1 MVKIM
6 LICYFK
12 LTTGF
17 SNLLAVKK
25 FLISYPFHWVL
36 IAFEQMLHPSHPFC
50 DERDLLLSAC
60 LVLKLLWFTQLIWVV
75 WFSLF
80 QVYFIFF
87 RFSIP
92 SFRRRSLSAWLSG
105 VWHYFPARYCLL
117 AGFRLVDDTVPEPE
131 SPLPTADRLAVAKVG
146 ASRPRRAPSLSP
158 LTVPPTPSA
167 TPPSY
172 PYLHLEENLH
182 HKLSS
187 HRFPHISTT
196 PARLEPNS
204 MSPLL
209 AAKTLKQLRNRYKY
223 KYGKIKRKSFAKKKK
238 ITNAKCACCWV
249 GGEGRE

>member
-87 RFSIP
+87 GSP
-92 SFRRRSLSAWLSG
+92 FRHSEEG
-105 VWHYFPARYCLL
+105 VCLPGWVVCGTIFL
-117 AGFRLVDDTVPEPE
+117 RDIACWRDFVW
-131 SPLPTADRLAVAKVG
+131 
-146 ASRPRRAPSLSP
+146 
-158 LTVPPTPSA
+158 
-167 TPPSY
+167 
-172 PYLHLEENLH
+172 
-182 HKLSS
+182 
-187 HRFPHISTT
+187 STT
-196 PARLEPNS
+196 PYQNQSHHYQQRIGWL
-204 MSPLL
+204 SPKSGLL
-209 AAKTLKQLRNRYKY
+209 DPDVRR
-223 KYGKIKRKSFAKKKK
+223 R
-238 ITNAKCACCWV
+238 C
-249 GGEGRE
+249 RH

>member
-1 MVKIM
+1 M
-6 LICYFK
+6 
-12 LTTGF
+12 
-17 SNLLAVKK
+17 
-25 FLISYPFHWVL
+25 
-36 IAFEQMLHPSHPFC
+36 
-50 DERDLLLSAC
+50 
-60 LVLKLLWFTQLIWVV
+60 
-75 WFSLF
+75 
-80 QVYFIFF
+80 VYFIFF

-223 KYGKIKRKSFAKKKK
+223 KCALGDLCCVPEASPPNPLPPSIIHRKTDNCPATRLRRRLSMPISGRRYDECKIPNPDSRFTSPGVNDIRDIGLK
-238 ITNAKCACCWV
+238 V
-249 GGEGRE
+249 EGYRVLFGVN